1 MTKAPGTARSSPPPI
16 VVALGGSDMSAS
28 ATSWGATEAERR
40 QLPLRLVHV
49 VGWPYVGLGDSPA
62 LEPRSAAIEMSAAV
76 LAEAS
81 AHARH
86 DAPGLTPVME
96 TLWGPVGPMLLAE
109 SARAH
114 TLVLGRGARSGYS
127 NTLTGS
133 VVPALAA
140 HAACT
145 VVAVPGTPRDHW
157 VMSVPR
163 VVLAFDG
170 SPSSHA
176 ALEYAKDFAT
186 RRNASVE
193 VLHVEPRGASHPAAT
208 TWPDPE
214 ALSGME
220 VRTVRAEPIEALVA
234 AAATA
239 DLLVVG
245 CRGRALEDP
254 TGSVGRG
261 VIFHARCPVAVVPP
275 PGRASGSTTFKPD
288 G

>member
-1 MTKAPGTARSSPPPI
+1 MTKEPGMAQAVPAAI
-16 VVALGGSDMSAS
+16 VVGLGGSDVSAS
-28 ATSWGATEAERR
+28 ATSWGAAEAGRR

-49 VGWPYVGLGDSPA
+49 VGWPYVSLGDAPA

-76 LAEAS
+76 LAEAA

-86 DAPGLTPVME
+86 DARGLIPATE
-96 TLWGPVGPMLLAE
+96 TLWGLVGPMLLAE

-114 TLVLGRGARSGYS
+114 TLVLGRGARSGYG
-127 NTLTGS
+127 NALTGS

-145 VVAVPGTPRDHW
+145 VVAVPETRRDHW
-157 VMSVPR
+157 VTSEPR
-163 VVLAFDG
+163 VVVAFDG

-176 ALEYAKDFAT
+176 ALEYAKDVAT
-186 RRNASVE
+186 RRAASIE
-193 VLHVEPRGASHPAAT
+193 VLHVEPRRASHPATT
-208 TWPDPE
+208 TWRDPE

-220 VRTVRAEPIEALVA
+220 VRTVRAEPIDALVA
-234 AAATA
+234 AATTA
-239 DLLVVG
+239 ELLVVG

-261 VIFHARCPVAVVPP
+261 VIFHAHCPVAIVPP
-275 PGRASGSTTFKPD
+275 PDRVLKPR

>member
-1 MTKAPGTARSSPPPI
+1 
-16 VVALGGSDMSAS
+16 
-28 ATSWGATEAERR
+28 
-40 QLPLRLVHV
+40 
-49 VGWPYVGLGDSPA
+49 
-62 LEPRSAAIEMSAAV
+62 
-76 LAEAS
+76 
-81 AHARH
+81 
-86 DAPGLTPVME
+86 
-96 TLWGPVGPMLLAE
+96 MLLAE
-109 SARAH
+109 TAHAH
-114 TLVLGRGARSGYS
+114 TLVLGRGFRSGYG

-145 VVAVPGTPRDHW
+145 VVAVPETPRGHW
-157 VMSVPR
+157 VTSMPR
-163 VVLAFDG
+163 VVVAFDG

-176 ALEYAKDFAT
+176 ALEYAKDVAT
-186 RRNASVE
+186 RRAASIE
-193 VLHVEPRGASHPAAT
+193 VLHVEPRTAAHSPHP

-261 VIFHARCPVAVVPP
+261 VIFHAHCPVAVVPL
-275 PGRASGSTTFKPD
+275 GRASAATPLKPD